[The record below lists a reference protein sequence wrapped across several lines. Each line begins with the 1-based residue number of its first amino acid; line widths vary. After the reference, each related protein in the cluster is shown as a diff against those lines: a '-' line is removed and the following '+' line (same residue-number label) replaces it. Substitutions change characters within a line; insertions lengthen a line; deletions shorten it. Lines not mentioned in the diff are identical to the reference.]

1 MNHRDEDTKTRP
13 FPVDKARVRAHFD
26 RSAAHYDEV
35 AVLQRSCGEH
45 LDERLELIR
54 IEPRTILD
62 LGAGTGTLTRALA
75 RRYPRA
81 RVCAIDI
88 APAMLE
94 QARRRLPRWRRW
106 RGRESFVAG
115 DIEALPFA
123 DDCADLIVSN
133 LALQWCN
140 DFDRCLA
147 EFRRVLRPDGLLL
160 FTTCGPDTLHELR
173 DCWRRVD
180 GGAHVNTF
188 LDMHDIGDAL
198 LRAGFV
204 DPVMDREDFVL
215 TYADAWGLMRDLR
228 ALGASSSLADGPRG
242 LTGKGRLAAVARHY
256 EARRGDDG
264 RLPASYEIIHGQARA
279 PAAGS
284 GRSQDADGAVRIAV
298 DAIGRGRHGEEGR

>member
-1 MNHRDEDTKTRP
+1 MSLRDDAAPNARP

-26 RSAAHYDEV
+26 RSASRYDEV
-35 AVLQRSCGEH
+35 AVLQRTCGEH
-45 LDERLELIR
+45 LEERLDLIR
-54 IEPRTILD
+54 IQPRTILD
-62 LGAGTGTLTRALA
+62 LGAGTGVLTHALA

-81 RVCAIDI
+81 RICALDI

-94 QARRRLPRWRRW
+94 QARRRQPRWRPW
-106 RGRESFVAG
+106 RTRQGFVAG

-123 DDCADLIVSN
+123 DDSSDLVVSN

-147 EFRRVLRPDGLLL
+147 EFRRVLRPGGLLL
-160 FTTCGPDTLHELR
+160 FTTCGPDTLRELR
-173 DCWRRVD
+173 DCWQRVD

-228 ALGASSSLADGPRG
+228 ALGASSSLVDGPRG
-242 LTGKGRLAAVARHY
+242 LTGRRRLEAVARHY
-256 EARRGDDG
+256 EDWRRDG
-264 RLPASYEIIHGQARA
+264 RLPATYEIIHGHGWA
-279 PAAGS
+279 PEATTQ
-284 GRSQDADGAVRIAV
+284 RPTTTDGAVRITV
-298 DAIGRGRHGEEGR
+298 DAIGRHRPGDGQG